1 LSGAASANTIG
12 TDLRRI
18 TATEIIMA
26 ITRRSILLG
35 TSAALCLT
43 QARMASAKSTIKV
56 TKDPGCGCCDAWADH
71 LRKEDFT
78 VDVVE
83 SAKLNQLKARL
94 GIPSDLRS
102 CHTAEVDGYIIEGH
116 VPAKAIRRLLTER
129 PQLRGLAVPGMP
141 VGSPG
146 MEVEGRPADTY
157 SVISF
162 GPAGQQIYTRF
173 EGAKELSAN

>member
-1 LSGAASANTIG
+1 
-12 TDLRRI
+12 
-18 TATEIIMA
+18 MP

-35 TSAALCLT
+35 ATAALSLT
-43 QARMASAKSTIKV
+43 QARIASAKSTIKV
-56 TKDPGCGCCDAWADH
+56 TKDPGCGCCEAWADH
-71 LRKEDFT
+71 LRKDDFA
-78 VDVVE
+78 VSVVE

-102 CHTAEVDGYIIEGH
+102 CHTAEVDGYVIEGH

-146 MEVEGRPADTY
+146 MEVEGQPAETY
-157 SVISF
+157 SVIAF
-162 GPAGQQIYTRF
+162 GPAGQKIYARF
-173 EGAKELSAN
+173 EGEKELSAR

>member
-1 LSGAASANTIG
+1 MGL
-12 TDLRRI
+12 
-18 TATEIIMA
+18 
-26 ITRRSILLG
+26 TRRSILLG
-35 TSAALCLT
+35 TAAALCLT
-43 QARMASAKSTIKV
+43 QSRAASAKSTIKV
-56 TKDPGCGCCDAWADH
+56 TKDPGCGCCEGWADH

-116 VPAKAIRRLLTER
+116 VPARAIRKLLAER
-129 PQLRGLAVPGMP
+129 PQVRGLAVPGMP

-146 MEVEGRPADTY
+146 MEIEGQPAETY
-157 SVISF
+157 SVIAF
-162 GPAGQQIYTRF
+162 GPAGQKIYARF
-173 EGAKELSAN
+173 EGEKELPVR